1 MQKCP
6 ICKGEIILFFE
17 RGLDVDTFKV
27 GVSEKDDSEVNSL
40 IKALFSYI
48 NWLNNGKKP
57 YGPGKDE
64 QMYHDQYHNDIDHVQ
79 GVHYTFNIRVYDS
92 PSLDIWWKG
101 EFNLN
106 GATIEITV
114 SGYKRVSSS

>member
-27 GVSEKDDSEVNSL
+27 GVAEKEESEVNSL

-48 NWLNNGKKP
+48 NWLNSGKKP
-57 YGPGKDE
+57 YGPGKGE
-64 QMYHDQYHNDIDHVQ
+64 QMYHDQYHNDIDCIQ
-79 GVHYTFNIRVYDS
+79 GDHYTFNIRVYDS
-92 PSLDIWWKG
+92 PKLDIWWKG
-101 EFNLN
+101 EFNLK
-106 GATIEITV
+106 GAIIEIIK
-114 SGYKRVSSS
+114 SEYKRVYS